1 MADDGRSRLTNGP
14 PAERLL
20 IVDRVAF
27 AYRDYSTARSAGAP
41 AERLDAAPIDD
52 WTEAAPTERSGHGVA
67 DRAGTGT
74 AERFGAVAGDDSG
87 TTTVHASSPATAA
100 RPSLPCNR
108 SIGASS
114 TDRTGAGT
122 IHGSGAVAATQSS
135 SATTDGADGAGAVP
149 GERSNGATANRVLHG
164 LSFDLDTGELV
175 CILGPSGCGK
185 STLVQLVAGFLTPT
199 EGSITMNGARLTGP
213 GTDRALVPQQTTL
226 YPWLNVIQNVAL
238 PLRVQRVGYADRMR
252 RAEAALAMVGLA
264 HVRNELPGQLS
275 GGMQQRV
282 MVARAMVQEAK
293 LLLMDEPFGALDAL
307 TRERLQRELLRV
319 WRETGLTILL
329 ITHDVD
335 EAVLLATRALVM
347 GTGPGRII
355 AALDLDFGRQLADGH
370 GSIRIRAI
378 RSSPAFTEA
387 GQYLREQLGA

>member
-1 MADDGRSRLTNGP
+1 MADDGRFLMMNGQ

-20 IVDRVAF
+20 IVDQVAF
-27 AYRDYSTARSAGAP
+27 AYRESSSARSVGATPDSAGAASAAPARSDATPTPPTRADAAP
-41 AERLDAAPIDD
+41 AER
-52 WTEAAPTERSGHGVA
+52 PT
-67 DRAGTGT
+67 
-74 AERFGAVAGDDSG
+74 
-87 TTTVHASSPATAA
+87 
-100 RPSLPCNR
+100 
-108 SIGASS
+108 
-114 TDRTGAGT
+114 
-122 IHGSGAVAATQSS
+122 
-135 SATTDGADGAGAVP
+135 
-149 GERSNGATANRVLHG
+149 GATAHRVLHG
-164 LSFDLDTGELV
+164 LSFTVDKGELV

-199 EGSITMNGARLTGP
+199 EGSITMNGARITGP

-238 PLRVQRVGYADRMR
+238 PLKVQGIDYADRMR

-282 MVARAMVQEAK
+282 MVARALVQEAR

-347 GTGPGRII
+347 GVGPGRII

-370 GSIRIRAI
+370 GSIRAI
-378 RSSPAFTEA
+378 RSSPAFTAA